1 MPVGSTRP
9 LMFGG
14 GRPFVV
20 DGADD
25 VARVVRYEDGE
36 SGPRAPVGRKSGAV
50 GRGDSA
56 EGEGPEGVGAGCG
69 VTEPEGVVRVA
80 LLAQKGH
87 GLAARGSL
95 HQAQVETRR
104 ELAA

>member
-20 DGADD
+20 GGADE
-25 VARVVRYEDGE
+25 VARVVRCEDGA
-36 SGPRAPVGRKSGAV
+36 SGPRDPVGRGSGVA

-69 VTEPEGVVRVA
+69 VAEREGVVRVA